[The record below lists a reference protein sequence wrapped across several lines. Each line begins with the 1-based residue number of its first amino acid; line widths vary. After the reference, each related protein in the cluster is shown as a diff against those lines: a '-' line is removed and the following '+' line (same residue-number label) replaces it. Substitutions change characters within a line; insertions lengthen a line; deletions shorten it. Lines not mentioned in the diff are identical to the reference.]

1 MTVTKQPRSSARL
14 SPIGP
19 WPPQPTTFRCTG
31 RGPSSIHA
39 LLLSLRERVSD
50 QGGGAS
56 ERAFSFQLFEERS
69 HAELPLSLSLA
80 ASTFGIRRGMK
91 RFGEIAAALL
101 RRCLTDSIGLGRR
114 TKREIRRRDRSIALS
129 LSLSFLFSASLSIV
143 VEGVVTR
150 EI

>member
-69 HAELPLSLSLA
+69 HAELPPSLA
-80 ASTFGIRRGMK
+80 TSTFGIRRGMK